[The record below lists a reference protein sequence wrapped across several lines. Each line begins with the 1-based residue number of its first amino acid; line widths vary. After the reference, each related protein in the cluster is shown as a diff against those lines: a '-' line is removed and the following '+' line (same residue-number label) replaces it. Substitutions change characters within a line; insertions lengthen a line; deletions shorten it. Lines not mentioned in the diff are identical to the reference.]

1 MQRLQPGNDETKMRV
16 SPRFQVHPQKYFDR
30 YFSLPLPLPLLI
42 STARL
47 DRGTTWTHRKSHPA
61 AYRLRSRQ
69 RLRAPSSLARLLRS
83 GGLSRRRRCPQSVA
97 RSMLRVLQ
105 SSFHFLFII
114 LLWEI
119 RVEGGGW
126 RVAAGGEEFATTS
139 SESLK
144 TFLSFRL
151 ILQCVNSLATIN
163 ETPQIDLLKKVL
175 FAKLQQKYCENS
187 IKPAPPASTHSSE
200 RLLCREMSLPP
211 AIIKQP

>member
-83 GGLSRRRRCPQSVA
+83 GGLSRRRRCPHSVA

-119 RVEGGGW
+119 RVSGGGW
-126 RVAAGGEEFATTS
+126 RLAAGGWRRRIRNNFFRKFKDFSVFSTNFTMCKFTS
-139 SESLK
+139 YDK
-144 TFLSFRL
+144 
-151 ILQCVNSLATIN
+151 
-163 ETPQIDLLKKVL
+163 
-175 FAKLQQKYCENS
+175 
-187 IKPAPPASTHSSE
+187 
-200 RLLCREMSLPP
+200 
-211 AIIKQP
+211 